1 MKYSS
6 YAYVMLAVLAIS
18 QPVRAEDPEIS
29 NRQRDGVQ
37 GPQTMLTSMSA
48 YRDQLADAGV
58 EFSLTYDGDL
68 ASVADGGRK
77 RLVTYLD
84 FIEFRTTFDNE
95 KLFGLKGNTV
105 SFSLIDSNGTTTN
118 GSTVGSTQ
126 GTNNSEVGPGGN
138 GVRLYEAW
146 VQQNFLDDRVSVLL
160 GVHDLNTEFVATTV
174 SDNFITPT
182 FQIGQ
187 TFAQSGENG
196 PSVFPNTAL
205 AARLKVKPTEDS
217 YAAFA
222 VYDGVA
228 GAPATDKGTGI
239 RLKKKDGVLL
249 VGELAYVPPAADS
262 DAELNKLAVGVWNY
276 TSGLD
281 DLNEVDS
288 NGNPAKSNSQ
298 GIYFLSSA
306 RIYHDKAA
314 GRDVSAF
321 ARLGFADE
329 STVQVDWDYS
339 AGIVATGFVPTRPE
353 GEFGLGVSGAHNGD
367 AYVQSVVAAGGATAR
382 NETIYELYYRDTL
395 FEGVSLQPSVQYVT
409 NPGTDTVTDDALIF
423 GTRLSVSF

>member
-1 MKYSS
+1 MKYSP
-6 YAYVMLAVLAIS
+6 YVVVMLAILAIH
-18 QPVRAEDPEIS
+18 QPAWAEEPEVS
-29 NRQRDGVQ
+29 TRQRDGVQ
-37 GPQTMLTSMSA
+37 GPQDMLTSMNKQ
-48 YRDQLADAGV
+48 RDALADAGV

-68 ASVADGGRK
+68 AGVADGGLK

-196 PSVFPNTAL
+196 PSVFPNTACRAL
-205 AARLKVKPTEDS
+205 EAE
-217 YAAFA
+217 
-222 VYDGVA
+222 
-228 GAPATDKGTGI
+228 
-239 RLKKKDGVLL
+239 
-249 VGELAYVPPAADS
+249 ADR
-262 DAELNKLAVGVWNY
+262 G
-276 TSGLD
+276 
-281 DLNEVDS
+281 
-288 NGNPAKSNSQ
+288 
-298 GIYFLSSA
+298 
-306 RIYHDKAA
+306 
-314 GRDVSAF
+314 
-321 ARLGFADE
+321 
-329 STVQVDWDYS
+329 
-339 AGIVATGFVPTRPE
+339 
-353 GEFGLGVSGAHNGD
+353 
-367 AYVQSVVAAGGATAR
+367 
-382 NETIYELYYRDTL
+382 
-395 FEGVSLQPSVQYVT
+395 
-409 NPGTDTVTDDALIF
+409 
-423 GTRLSVSF
+423 